1 MKRFV
6 LFLVAAVYLAGCSAC
21 LEDDELIALDCTP
34 GQQQVCDHEGNDYPN
49 ARTNPEPIRPG
60 QCSYGLKTCT
70 FQGWSECVGAV
81 GPEEEV
87 CDGIDNDCDGTID
100 NTFPEQQ
107 QLCGFIEGAD
117 YGVGVCTPGVMIC
130 DNGATRCEGHIG
142 PTSEVCDGVDNNCN
156 GSIDEGIPNSTAIV
170 CYDGPAGTMA
180 VGECRAG
187 VRYCDDGNFGGPCD
201 GQVLPVAELCDNKDN
216 NCDGQIDEGFDNRGV
231 NIAFVI
237 DISGSFD
244 DEIESMIEGITPL
257 LDDPIT
263 SRFRFGLAVIG
274 RRNLG
279 PQEPILNR
287 FSQVVTDFV
296 PAGEF
301 LQHLESV
308 QSIADG
314 GIEPSVDVPM
324 WCMNGLYDLS
334 WDIAGQK
341 VIILMTDEI
350 AQSVANQNVHQVNEY
365 AVQNGFE
372 IFVFALP
379 EHHASFIGMVREE
392 QDRLFTPAVNSETVF
407 LQIKR
412 IFEDLCVGIN

>member
-21 LEDDELIALDCTP
+21 LEDDELIALDCAP

-412 IFEDLCVGIN
+412 IFEDLCVGTN